1 MDHLCVSLMH
11 RVLKLRWFTG
21 GNSTLPLGCS
31 CTFPYPSTG
40 YHWRWDVPRGKSD
53 LIKPFHMVE
62 ALLKWGWPTDV
73 YLVKPNKSW
82 SLSHVSTWV
91 LLTFSSESEALLTGL
106 NPQLDSVI
114 GVFNAI
120 CNYTVLVV
128 YPYAPFCLHFL
139 SLKTLDLSDKIRKY
153 LLSRC

>member
-1 MDHLCVSLMH
+1 M
-11 RVLKLRWFTG
+11 
-21 GNSTLPLGCS
+21 
-31 CTFPYPSTG
+31 
-40 YHWRWDVPRGKSD
+40 
-53 LIKPFHMVE
+53 
-62 ALLKWGWPTDV
+62 

-82 SLSHVSTWV
+82 SLSQVSTWV

-128 YPYAPFCLHFL
+128 YPYAPFCLFRFL
-139 SLKTLDLSDKIRKY
+139 VPKDFRPV
-153 LLSRC
+153 